1 MTTKRKKS
9 KVTIL
14 GREEDCFPILVS
26 TAVAFPPLKKSVHV
40 ICMWAQQ
47 FYYFR
52 HGTLLL
58 SCCGVAEA
66 ATAEVVTGVLFMALT
81 RNVN

>member
-14 GREEDCFPILVS
+14 GREEDCFPIPVS

-40 ICMWAQQ
+40 ICIWAQQ

-52 HGTLLL
+52 HGTPASHEKLI
-58 SCCGVAEA
+58 
-66 ATAEVVTGVLFMALT
+66 
-81 RNVN
+81 R